1 MTHIIRTNERTWFML
16 DAEEQDEHGREPLRL
31 TLQVDTLL
39 DLLCLYQEPTAMT
52 IKAAYVISP
61 DDFNESGGWG
71 MKMDKMSAIWTG
83 IDRRYK
89 QTIYL
94 YSLTDDESPSMVENA
109 LVGIKSE
116 HIIYSRKLCTFLSG
130 DK

>member
-1 MTHIIRTNERTWFML
+1 ML